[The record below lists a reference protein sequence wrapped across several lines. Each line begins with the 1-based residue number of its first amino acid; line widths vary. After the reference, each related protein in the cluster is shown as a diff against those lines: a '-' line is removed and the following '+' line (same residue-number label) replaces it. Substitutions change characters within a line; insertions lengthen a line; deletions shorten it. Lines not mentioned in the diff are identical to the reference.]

1 MSEAVAIVERSL
13 DELRGIRTTLVEEL
27 RKTDKLIDDQV
38 KALDRFKP
46 KEKKAPAKKD
56 YKPDNQTQSTQRPSA
71 TVTNINAKR
80 SKHSVAGSK
89 GGRPTKKVEFMKWL
103 RQHKEI
109 ERERIPTQ
117 LSTSVQ
123 KTNEFVPEL
132 VRDGLVKLEDR
143 GDKHDPTEFVVI
155 TEKGQVE
162 A

>member
-38 KALDRFKP
+38 KALDRFKS
-46 KEKKAPAKKD
+46 KEKSAPKSIVKSHA
-56 YKPDNQTQSTQRPSA
+56 NSVGGG
-71 TVTNINAKR
+71 TVTDLAAKR
-80 SKHSVAGSK
+80 ERKSSSAQSKGK
-89 GGRPTKKVEFMKWL
+89 GGRPTKKAEFMKWL
-103 RQHKEI
+103 REHKEI

>member
-13 DELRGIRTTLVEEL
+13 GELRDIRATLIDEL
-27 RKTDKLIDDQV
+27 RKTDKLIDDQA

-46 KEKKAPAKKD
+46 KVKKTAPTKKD
-56 YKPDNQTQSTQRPSA
+56 YTPDNQAAQRPSA
-71 TVTNINAKR
+71 TVTNINDKR

-132 VRDGLVKLEDR
+132 VRDDLVKLEDR

>member
-46 KEKKAPAKKD
+46 KGKKAPTKKD
-56 YKPDNQTQSTQRPSA
+56 YTPDNQAAQRPSA
-71 TVTNINAKR
+71 TVTNINDKR

-103 RQHKEI
+103 RENGEI
-109 ERERIPTQ
+109 ERARIPDQ

-155 TEKGQVE
+155 TEAGKKS
-162 A
+162 

>member
-46 KEKKAPAKKD
+46 KVKKTPAKKD
-56 YKPDNQTQSTQRPSA
+56 FKPNQTQSTQRPSA
-71 TVTNINAKR
+71 TVTNINDKR

-103 RQHKEI
+103 RSNREI
-109 ERERIPTQ
+109 ERARIPDQ
-117 LSTSVQ
+117 FSTSVQ
-123 KTNEFVPEL
+123 KVNEFVPEL
-132 VRDGLVKLEDR
+132 VREGLVNLEDR
-143 GDKHDPTEFVVI
+143 GDKHDPIEFVVI
-155 TEKGQVE
+155 TKDGLN

>member
-13 DELRGIRTTLVEEL
+13 ADLRGIRTTLVEEL

-56 YKPDNQTQSTQRPSA
+56 YKPDNQTAQRPSA
-71 TVTNINAKR
+71 TVTNINDKR

-103 RQHKEI
+103 RENTSI
-109 ERERIPTQ
+109 ERQRIPQQ
-117 LSTSVQ
+117 LNTSVQ
-123 KTNEFVPEL
+123 KVNEFVPEL
-132 VRDGLVKLEDR
+132 VREGLVTLDDR
-143 GDKHDPTEFVVI
+143 GDKHDPVEFVVI
-155 TEKGQVE
+155 TEKGVN

>member
-1 MSEAVAIVERSL
+1 MSDAVAIVERSL
-13 DELRGIRTTLVEEL
+13 DELRGVRTTLIDEL

-46 KEKKAPAKKD
+46 KVKKTPAKKD
-56 YKPDNQTQSTQRPSA
+56 FKPNQTQSTQRPSA
-71 TVTNINAKR
+71 TVTNINDKR

-132 VRDGLVKLEDR
+132 VREGLVKLEDR

-155 TEKGQVE
+155 TKDGLN

>member
-13 DELRGIRTTLVEEL
+13 ADLRGIRTTLVEEL

-46 KEKKAPAKKD
+46 KEKKAPTKKD
-56 YKPDNQTQSTQRPSA
+56 YTPDNQAAQRPSA
-71 TVTNINAKR
+71 TVTNINDKR

-103 RQHKEI
+103 RSNREI